1 MLARTGLRAGEL
13 CALTADAVVRIG
25 ATHWLR
31 VPVGKVRCELESA
44 VRGSRAAFDLLPVH
58 RNGWPGL
65 AGGGDLDGRVLDDA
79 ADIELEAFNDRYGVR
94 DCLLKLGIVQVA
106 VLRIAAGID
115 EDGDVAA
122 VGEVE
127 DVNPLRV
134 YSAESLMH

>member
-1 MLARTGLRAGEL
+1 MGGL
-13 CALTADAVVRIG
+13 T
-25 ATHWLR
+25 
-31 VPVGKVRCELESA
+31 
-44 VRGSRAAFDLLPVH
+44 LPST
-58 RNGWPGL
+58 RL
-65 AGGGDLDGRVLDDA
+65 AGGGDLDGRVLHEV
-79 ADIELEAFNDRYGVR
+79 ADIELEAFNDRCGVR

-134 YSAESLMH
+134 YSAESRSTSCSNRSRSTSTRWVRRGVQGTVR